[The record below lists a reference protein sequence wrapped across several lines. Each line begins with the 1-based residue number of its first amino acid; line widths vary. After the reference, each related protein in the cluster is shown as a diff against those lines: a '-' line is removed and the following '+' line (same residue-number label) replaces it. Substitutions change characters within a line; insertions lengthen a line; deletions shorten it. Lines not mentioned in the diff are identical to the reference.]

1 MRESVLCIGCVS
13 VVYRYSIQGTMI
25 VDVVFYLFFQKQ
37 KKKSVLC
44 LGTQFSNLYT
54 TEWNTN
60 GNGISRS
67 LLLI

>member
-1 MRESVLCIGCVS
+1 
-13 VVYRYSIQGTMI
+13 MI